1 MSKNYE
7 SFIWNKFLK
16 KVFKT
21 SRGLLQKDI
30 NELRR
35 LRNRIAHNECI
46 LSYNIEDV
54 KDKIFNIFSPIDT
67 KLIDIIKEMSQNL

>member
-67 KLIDIIKEMSQNL
+67 KLIDIIKEMSQDL